1 MVRTSIHISA
11 IVRQVGRAF
20 LFKTEKDK
28 IGVTPVKNPQWRQ
41 KILKN
46 TRLNEK
52 KVQKKR
58 IICRACGGIRK
69 EKTMQEYLAGY
80 NRAVENANFAIYQKA
95 QTQEIEARGRLQ
107 EEMVSAQIEITKR
120 ATMEEVITYEKKQ
133 REKNRSD
140 IASLRQLQKTEVVI
154 STEGE
159 VEIRKE
165 LFGEMKSDRTNFR
178 IVNFMIL
185 QSLQDREKE
194 ALAIEFSCTGRT
206 KKVFFDTANS
216 TPKVLKKIFN
226 QAGIQF
232 KFSPSKEAEV
242 RERLIVY
249 LLEVAPIKILPVSHG
264 WFRDERGTLG
274 FAYPDSQTWQEIE
287 RLI

>member
-1 MVRTSIHISA
+1 MDNESLSCYSQAYSQANMDIYRREQEKAQDVRWHLREEMESA
-11 IVRQVGRAF
+11 
-20 LFKTEKDK
+20 K
-28 IGVTPVKNPQWRQ
+28 I
-41 KILKN
+41 
-46 TRLNEK
+46 E
-52 KVQKKR
+52 VQKR
-58 IICRACGGIRK
+58 AAIEEIISREK
-69 EKTMQEYLAGY
+69 E
-80 NRAVENANFAIYQKA
+80 R
-95 QTQEIEARGRLQ
+95 
-107 EEMVSAQIEITKR
+107 
-120 ATMEEVITYEKKQ
+120 
-133 REKNRSD
+133 REKNRAD
-140 IASLRQLQKTEVVI
+140 TVSLRQLQKTEIVI

-206 KKVFFDTANS
+206 KKVFFDTANL

>member
-1 MVRTSIHISA
+1 M
-11 IVRQVGRAF
+11 
-20 LFKTEKDK
+20 
-28 IGVTPVKNPQWRQ
+28 KNPQWRQ

-140 IASLRQLQKTEVVI
+140 IANL
-154 STEGE
+154 
-159 VEIRKE
+159 
-165 LFGEMKSDRTNFR
+165 
-178 IVNFMIL
+178 
-185 QSLQDREKE
+185 
-194 ALAIEFSCTGRT
+194 
-206 KKVFFDTANS
+206 